1 MAKTSPE
8 PEEAKTEKVKD
19 DRVEV
24 FIPKG
29 QANEDP
35 NLFVCVNGK
44 NYLLPKGKKSL
55 VPPEVAEEIRRAN
68 EAQETMDAHMDE
80 LLEASR

>member
-1 MAKTSPE
+1 MEKKEMPE
-8 PEEAKTEKVKD
+8 VPETGEA
-19 DRVEV
+19 RVEV

-29 QANEDP
+29 GANDEP
-35 NLFVCVNGK
+35 NRFVSVDGK

>member
-1 MAKTSPE
+1 MEIKEKPE
-8 PEEAKTEKVKD
+8 VPETGEA
-19 DRVEV
+19 RFEV

-29 QANEDP
+29 GATDEP
-35 NLFVCVNGK
+35 NRFVSVNGK

-68 EAQETMDAHMDE
+68 EDQETMDAHMDE